1 MLKRALYS
9 IGKEEAVPYIYNS
22 WYKGR
27 FAAAY
32 LGFCEG
38 NDEWR
43 LLMGT
48 GRAGTGPVWDRAKKA
63 STKPAGPG
71 RKI

>member
-1 MLKRALYS
+1 MSVVSADVTISGKLFLEKKTCTIMLKRALYS

-38 NDEWR
+38 NDE
-43 LLMGT
+43 
-48 GRAGTGPVWDRAKKA
+48 
-63 STKPAGPG
+63 
-71 RKI
+71 